1 MNSTR
6 SDPLYE
12 ARRVPRPAS
21 ARLADPAPPGVAHPP
36 APPPATVPRVD
47 YPPDPR
53 SLEQRFADELAA
65 VNGLVATP
73 DQLPA
78 LLDELGVRTA
88 VVLDESIPLPPGIGR
103 LPFERVAEADA
114 GFTAAR
120 AACAVTGTVVV
131 ADEYRL
137 ASLLPRVH
145 VVAVPR
151 DALVETPGDV
161 LRDLRLFPRRA
172 PVRLRA
178 RVRPEPQRRHRGRG
192 RLRRARPPGRHRPFR
207 LTRLAV

>member
-1 MNSTR
+1 MKR
-6 SDPLYE
+6 DAFL
-12 ARRVPRPAS
+12 ARLS

-47 YPPDPR
+47 YPSDPR

-88 VVLDESIPLPPGIGR
+88 VVLDESIPVPPGIGR
-103 LPFERVAEADA
+103 LPLERVAEADA

-131 ADEYRL
+131 ADEFRL

-151 DALVETPGDV
+151 DALVETPGDL
-161 LRDLRLFPRRA
+161 LRDLPSLFPDGLPSGFA
-172 PVRLRA
+172 
-178 RVRPEPQRRHRGRG
+178 
-192 RLRRARPPGRHRPFR
+192 
-207 LTRLAV
+207 LASGPSRSADIAGEVVYGVHGPLSVIALFV